1 MSRASRNYVQLQV
14 CHTSTH
20 EVFLLLLLL
29 LLSCDDLIL
38 ARVGVQ

>member
-1 MSRASRNYVQLQV
+1 MSRASRNYVQLQL

-20 EVFLLLLLL
+20 EVFLLL